1 MLCEGPNKI
10 LFCRHCNTKGS
21 EKEGIE
27 GFSSETRANGRM
39 HRLTEST
46 VLKFHRHIQKG
57 KKNFLIWL
65 KGLLSKRVEAEKKSA
80 WTDLDKVSFK
90 NFVKESNVKI

>member
-1 MLCEGPNKI
+1 MLCEGPNEI

-46 VLKFHRHIQKG
+46 VLKFHRHIREREKKLKRNPNLIERKLVKVLMP
-57 KKNFLIWL
+57 KKNRR
-65 KGLLSKRVEAEKKSA
+65 GL
-80 WTDLDKVSFK
+80 T
-90 NFVKESNVKI
+90 